1 MELRDREVIG
11 TDRILWG
18 SDYPHYEG
26 TYPHTRLALRHTFND
41 IAEQERRQILGLNA
55 AELYDFDLEA
65 LEPLAEKCAPTPD
78 EISRVPTDDEYPEL
92 THTNALRRQ

>member
-1 MELRDREVIG
+1 MIG
-11 TDRILWG
+11 TERILWG

-41 IAEQERRQILGLNA
+41 VGEENARQMLGLNA

-65 LEPLAEKCAPTPD
+65 LAPLAAKCGPTWDQLQAPLAED
-78 EISRVPTDDEYPEL
+78 EFPAQ
-92 THTNALRRQ
+92 THTNAFRRLD